1 MTKAVSSE
9 TLEAVCAALPEE
21 LSLIGVVAVCGI
33 VITQY
38 ANSEEDAGQI
48 VMELAAQINRY
59 YRSTSAEQC
68 DCASCKAK
76 RKELN

>member
-9 TLEAVCAALPEE
+9 TLDAVTEVLPEE
-21 LSLIGVVAVCGI
+21 LPLIGIVAVCGVI
-33 VITQY
+33 VTQY
-38 ANSEEDAGQI
+38 ANSEEDAGNM

-59 YRSTSAEQC
+59 YRTMSTEQC